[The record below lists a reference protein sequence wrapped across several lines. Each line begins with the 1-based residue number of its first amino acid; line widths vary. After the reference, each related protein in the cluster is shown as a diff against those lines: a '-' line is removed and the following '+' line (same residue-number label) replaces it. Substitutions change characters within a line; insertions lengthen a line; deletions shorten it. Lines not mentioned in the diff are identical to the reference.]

1 MIWFLV
7 ISVLFNIWYC
17 VRMLVQAEELRGLAN
32 DNKMLRDRVE
42 ELLEDY

>member
-1 MIWFLV
+1 
-7 ISVLFNIWYC
+7 
-17 VRMLVQAEELRGLAN
+17 MLVQAEELRGLAN